1 MIRTRDLL
9 IIVVSIILTMIVALG
24 AVVLSPEPQR
34 AVTTSQEEVKFST
47 PKDSYS
53 VAPYEEENTLRDD
66 REAFI
71 EKVKQT
77 YIPPKVTLPDKDDSI
92 QSAPEQNVQT
102 TLTKKEESIPETVPP
117 VEVPST
123 PIDTPVTTTGTT
135 TYGNTGL

>member
-9 IIVVSIILTMIVALG
+9 VIVVSIILTMIVALG

-53 VAPYEEENTLRDD
+53 VAPYEEENTLRDE

-77 YIPPKVTLPDKDDSI
+77 YIPPVVTLPDKTDSTQPALDPLPSDSEKPVPI
-92 QSAPEQNVQT
+92 PAPVPV
-102 TLTKKEESIPETVPP
+102 IPIVP
-117 VEVPST
+117 VPTGVSG
-123 PIDTPVTTTGTT
+123 TGTP
-135 TYGNTGL
+135 YDNTSL